1 MNKEYNLAIALL
13 QFKRVYKELTT
24 ASKALPDIDLT
35 EMYPFYILD
44 FEELTD
50 NVAAWCNIHA
60 SNILRELPD
69 KVDNPICT
77 QCPDFRIGL
86 SADGLCKAVTKNACS
101 AFPFIIF
108 SREQVAPFMA
118 QHNDPVRTE
127 DSDKEV
133 YLRYVSKLEA
143 CNEER
148 QYSNKEKD
156 SCNMASDKLDSSDQF
171 TGGPSSSGCNDRRIQ
186 DVYSRPAV
194 STNSYRARQKR
205 AFKAALGITE
215 RNDTDATEHNK
226 GI

>member
-143 CNEER
+143 SYDRKEQDKGEGPQIMEPLKVIHDHTVGGGVCCTSSICGSPEDGESKSTISTDSREAGCTDSNEGTEGTAER
-148 QYSNKEKD
+148 H
-156 SCNMASDKLDSSDQF
+156 AS
-171 TGGPSSSGCNDRRIQ
+171 
-186 DVYSRPAV
+186 
-194 STNSYRARQKR
+194 
-205 AFKAALGITE
+205 
-215 RNDTDATEHNK
+215 DATEHNK
-226 GI
+226 SI